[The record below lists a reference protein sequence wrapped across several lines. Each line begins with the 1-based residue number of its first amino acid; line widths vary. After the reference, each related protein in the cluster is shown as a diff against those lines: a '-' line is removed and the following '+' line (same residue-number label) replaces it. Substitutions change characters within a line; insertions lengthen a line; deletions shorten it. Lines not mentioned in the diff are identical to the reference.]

1 MAGGKSA
8 YSTGF
13 ASGKIDH
20 DLNPKGQMKQYKTE
34 EKEAKASNV
43 LPYEF
48 SQIPQYYADI
58 VDNAIRAS
66 KTIENILRNGE
77 YENDPDLQKLK
88 NNTDKMIVYLTQNVD
103 WILDK
108 FTIGDK
114 MTPNDR

>member
-1 MAGGKSA
+1 MTGGKSS

-13 ASGKIDH
+13 ASGAIDH
-20 DLNPKGQMKQYKTE
+20 DLNPEGQMKQYKSE
-34 EKEAKASNV
+34 EKDSTAPTI

-48 SQIPQYYADI
+48 SELPVYYSTI

-66 KTIENILRNGE
+66 KTMENILRNGQH
-77 YENDPDLQKLK
+77 ENDPDLQKLK

-114 MTPNDR
+114 NHIDDN